1 MKKKSIDHT
10 QLLLLK
16 LLSTE
21 DMYGYQIILELAR
34 RSSNVF
40 EMKEGTL
47 YPVLHGMEREGY
59 AESRG
64 IIHKHGPCLYNIGGE
79 SLGNLV
85 FRCSQDNIQSL
96 KGRRSCLPH
105 GHFFPAKGQFLPGA
119 SLGCQRDQFLHRESV
134 FLQNLHHLSAH
145 CARGAQYAHSVSAH
159 LLFLLFFRHF
169 YSLCSIRFFDFLHH
183 TIQHTFF
190 QEQV

>member
-16 LLSTE
+16 LLSSE

-59 AESRG
+59 VEAYEEEKAWQEYSG
-64 IIHKHGPCLYNIGGE
+64 AVNAVL
-79 SLGNLV
+79 
-85 FRCSQDNIQSL
+85 
-96 KGRRSCLPH
+96 
-105 GHFFPAKGQFLPGA
+105 HFA
-119 SLGCQRDQFLHRESV
+119 
-134 FLQNLHHLSAH
+134 
-145 CARGAQYAHSVSAH
+145 
-159 LLFLLFFRHF
+159 
-169 YSLCSIRFFDFLHH
+169 
-183 TIQHTFF
+183 
-190 QEQV
+190 

>member
-59 AESRG
+59 VEAYE
-64 IIHKHGPCLYNIGGE
+64 KAAPT
-79 SLGNLV
+79 
-85 FRCSQDNIQSL
+85 
-96 KGRRSCLPH
+96 GRMRKYYHLTH
-105 GHFFPAKGQFLPGA
+105 A
-119 SLGCQRDQFLHRESV
+119 GCNVTR
-134 FLQNLHHLSAH
+134 
-145 CARGAQYAHSVSAH
+145 SVSKMTEIERRGGKRWDKPKKAEKSRDCGGGK
-159 LLFLLFFRHF
+159 F
-169 YSLCSIRFFDFLHH
+169 
-183 TIQHTFF
+183 
-190 QEQV
+190 

>member
-59 AESRG
+59 VERVRG
-64 IIHKHGPCLYNIGGE
+64 IGTVVNRQIVALARAMWRPMK
-79 SLGNLV
+79 
-85 FRCSQDNIQSL
+85 
-96 KGRRSCLPH
+96 RRRP
-105 GHFFPAKGQFLPGA
+105 PAGCA
-119 SLGCQRDQFLHRESV
+119 S
-134 FLQNLHHLSAH
+134 
-145 CARGAQYAHSVSAH
+145 
-159 LLFLLFFRHF
+159 
-169 YSLCSIRFFDFLHH
+169 II
-183 TIQHTFF
+183 T
-190 QEQV
+190 

>member
-21 DMYGYQIILELAR
+21 NMYGYQIILELAR

-59 AESRG
+59 VEAMKRLRPQAACANTITSRVPA
-64 IIHKHGPCLYNIGGE
+64 GP
-79 SLGNLV
+79 
-85 FRCSQDNIQSL
+85 RSQ
-96 KGRRSCLPH
+96 KRRKPGRST
-105 GHFFPAKGQFLPGA
+105 A
-119 SLGCQRDQFLHRESV
+119 
-134 FLQNLHHLSAH
+134 
-145 CARGAQYAHSVSAH
+145 AR
-159 LLFLLFFRHF
+159 
-169 YSLCSIRFFDFLHH
+169 
-183 TIQHTFF
+183 
-190 QEQV
+190 

>member
-47 YPVLHGMEREGY
+47 YPVLHGMERERYVEAYEKTAPTGRVRKY
-59 AESRG
+59 YHLTRAGRAALAE
-64 IIHKHGPCLYNIGGE
+64 E
-79 SLGNLV
+79 E
-85 FRCSQDNIQSL
+85 QSWQ
-96 KGRRSCLPH
+96 RYS
-105 GHFFPAKGQFLPGA
+105 GA
-119 SLGCQRDQFLHRESV
+119 VNAVLRASEG
-134 FLQNLHHLSAH
+134 
-145 CARGAQYAHSVSAH
+145 
-159 LLFLLFFRHF
+159 
-169 YSLCSIRFFDFLHH
+169 
-183 TIQHTFF
+183 
-190 QEQV
+190 

>member
-47 YPVLHGMEREGY
+47 YPVLHGMERAGY
-59 AESRG
+59 VEAYEKAAPTGRVRKYYHLTRAG
-64 IIHKHGPCLYNIGGE
+64 RAALTEDGYFVEIYHIP
-79 SLGNLV
+79 
-85 FRCSQDNIQSL
+85 QDVV
-96 KGRRSCLPH
+96 GRAALTEEEASWREYSGAVNAVL
-105 GHFFPAKGQFLPGA
+105 HFA
-119 SLGCQRDQFLHRESV
+119 
-134 FLQNLHHLSAH
+134 
-145 CARGAQYAHSVSAH
+145 
-159 LLFLLFFRHF
+159 
-169 YSLCSIRFFDFLHH
+169 
-183 TIQHTFF
+183 
-190 QEQV
+190 

>member
-59 AESRG
+59 VALTEEEKAWQEYSG
-64 IIHKHGPCLYNIGGE
+64 AVNAVL
-79 SLGNLV
+79 
-85 FRCSQDNIQSL
+85 
-96 KGRRSCLPH
+96 
-105 GHFFPAKGQFLPGA
+105 HFA
-119 SLGCQRDQFLHRESV
+119 
-134 FLQNLHHLSAH
+134 
-145 CARGAQYAHSVSAH
+145 
-159 LLFLLFFRHF
+159 
-169 YSLCSIRFFDFLHH
+169 
-183 TIQHTFF
+183 
-190 QEQV
+190 

>member
-47 YPVLHGMEREGY
+47 YPVLHGMESEGY
-59 AESRG
+59 VEAYE
-64 IIHKHGPCLYNIGGE
+64 KAAPIGRVRKYYH
-79 SLGNLV
+79 LT
-85 FRCSQDNIQSL
+85 RA
-96 KGRRSCLPH
+96 GRAALTEEEKAWQEYSGAVNAVL
-105 GHFFPAKGQFLPGA
+105 HFA
-119 SLGCQRDQFLHRESV
+119 
-134 FLQNLHHLSAH
+134 
-145 CARGAQYAHSVSAH
+145 
-159 LLFLLFFRHF
+159 
-169 YSLCSIRFFDFLHH
+169 
-183 TIQHTFF
+183 
-190 QEQV
+190 

>member
-16 LLSTE
+16 LLSSE

-59 AESRG
+59 VEAYEKAALTEEEKAWQEYSG
-64 IIHKHGPCLYNIGGE
+64 AVNAVL
-79 SLGNLV
+79 
-85 FRCSQDNIQSL
+85 
-96 KGRRSCLPH
+96 
-105 GHFFPAKGQFLPGA
+105 HFA
-119 SLGCQRDQFLHRESV
+119 
-134 FLQNLHHLSAH
+134 
-145 CARGAQYAHSVSAH
+145 
-159 LLFLLFFRHF
+159 
-169 YSLCSIRFFDFLHH
+169 
-183 TIQHTFF
+183 
-190 QEQV
+190 